1 MSDPSNFNAFT
12 REILSLQK
20 HRIMIKSMTGYG
32 KALVT
37 LPNKSIILELK
48 ALNSKYFDFVSRT
61 PSLYKEK
68 EPIMRSLLNKLLERG
83 KIELSLYTENKGSDT
98 AIKINMT
105 AAEAYLKQVQKL
117 QTNLGIADDPNLL
130 SLILKMPEVL
140 SSPMED
146 VDEDEWKAIELG
158 LTKAAENLNA
168 FRLAEGNVLLQDF
181 VSRIALIKEYSEAVV
196 PHEEPRI
203 ELLRT
208 RFKKSLDSLAE
219 EGTFDSN
226 RFEQELIYYIE
237 KLDITEEKVRL
248 ARHLDYFI
256 ETLTDEDSN
265 GKKLNFIAQEIGRE
279 VNTIGSKANSADI
292 QKLVVMMKDE
302 LEKIKEQL
310 SNIL

>member
-1 MSDPSNFNAFT
+1 M
-12 REILSLQK
+12 QK
-20 HRIMIKSMTGYG
+20 HRNMIKSMTGYG
-32 KALVT
+32 KAVVS
-37 LPNKSIILELK
+37 LPNKSIILEIK
-48 ALNSKYFDFVSRT
+48 ALNSKYFDFGSRI

-68 EPIMRSLLNKLLERG
+68 EPLIRTLLNRTLERG
-83 KIELSLYTENKGSDT
+83 KIELSMLTENKGGDT
-98 AIKINMT
+98 VVKVNQAT
-105 AAEAYLKQVQKL
+105 ANAYLKQVKEL
-117 QTNLGIADDPNLL
+117 QNELNLPDDPNLL
-130 SLILKMPEVL
+130 STILKMPDVL

-146 VDEDEWKAIELG
+146 LDEDEWQAIEVG
-158 LTKAAENLNA
+158 LKQAAANLDA
-168 FRLAEGNVLLQDF
+168 FRLGEGEVLLKDF
-181 VSRIALIKEYSEAVV
+181 TVRIGLIREYSLAVV
-196 PHEEPRI
+196 PFEEPRI

-208 RFKKSLDSLAE
+208 RFKKNLASLAE
-219 EGTFDSN
+219 ESTFDTN

-256 ETLTDEDSN
+256 ETLNDGGAN

-279 VNTIGSKANSADI
+279 VNTVGSKANSADI

>member
-1 MSDPSNFNAFT
+1 
-12 REILSLQK
+12 
-20 HRIMIKSMTGYG
+20 MIKSMTGYG
-32 KALVT
+32 KALVA

-68 EPIMRSLLNKLLERG
+68 EPIMRSLLNNLLERG
-83 KIELSLYTENKGSDT
+83 KIELSLFTENKGADT
-98 AIKINMT
+98 VVKVNQS
-105 AAEAYLKQVQKL
+105 AAEAYLKQVYAL
-117 QTNLGIADDPNLL
+117 QANLGLADDPNLL
-130 SLILKMPEVL
+130 STLLKMPDVL
-140 SSPMED
+140 ISPMDD
-146 VDEDEWKAIELG
+146 VDEDEWQAIESG
-158 LTKAAENLNA
+158 LKKAAENLDA
-168 FRLAEGNVLLQDF
+168 FRLAEGEVLLNDF
-181 VSRIALIKEYSEAVV
+181 IKRIALIKEYSEAIVQY
-196 PHEEPRI
+196 EEPRI

-208 RFKKSLDSLAE
+208 RFKKNMNSLAE
-219 EGTFDSN
+219 ESTFDSN

-256 ETLTDEDSN
+256 ETLDDSDSN

-279 VNTIGSKANSADI
+279 VNTIGSKANDSDI

>member
-1 MSDPSNFNAFT
+1 
-12 REILSLQK
+12 
-20 HRIMIKSMTGYG
+20 MIKSMTGYG
-32 KALVT
+32 KAIVS
-37 LPNKSIILELK
+37 LPNKSIVIEIK
-48 ALNSKYFDFVSRT
+48 ALNSKYFDFVSRI

-68 EPIMRSLLNKLLERG
+68 EPIIRTLLNGILERG
-83 KIELSLYTENKGSDT
+83 KIELSMLTENKSGDT
-98 AIKINMT
+98 SVKVDQ
-105 AAEAYLKQVQKL
+105 AAADAYLKQVKEL
-117 QTNLGIADDPNLL
+117 QNELNLPDDPNLL
-130 SLILKMPEVL
+130 STLLKMPDVL

-146 VDEDEWKAIELG
+146 LDEEEWLAIEIG
-158 LTKAAENLNA
+158 LKQAAVKLDA
-168 FRLAEGNVLLQDF
+168 FRISEGDVLLKDF
-181 VSRIALIKEYSEAVV
+181 SKRIELIREYSEAVV
-196 PHEEPRI
+196 PFEEPRI

-208 RFKKSLDSLAE
+208 RFKKNLYSLAE
-219 EGTFDSN
+219 ESTFDTN

-256 ETLTDEDSN
+256 ETLNDGGTN

-279 VNTIGSKANSADI
+279 INTIGSKANSADI

>member
-1 MSDPSNFNAFT
+1 
-12 REILSLQK
+12 
-20 HRIMIKSMTGYG
+20 MTGYG
-32 KALVT
+32 KALVVYG
-37 LPNKSIILELK
+37 NKSIILEIK
-48 ALNSKYFDFVSRT
+48 ALNSKYFDFVSRI

-68 EPIMRSLLNKLLERG
+68 EPFIRTLLNTTLERG
-83 KIELSLYTENKGSDT
+83 KIELSLYTENKGNET
-98 AIKINMT
+98 AVKVNQA
-105 AAEAYLKQVQKL
+105 AAEAYLKQVYDLKKQL
-117 QTNLGIADDPNLL
+117 NLPDDPNLL
-130 SLILKMPEVL
+130 STLLKMPDVL

-146 VDEDEWKAIELG
+146 LDEEEWNAIAAG
-158 LTKAAENLNA
+158 LEEAVNNLDA
-168 FRLAEGNVLLQDF
+168 SRIAEGNALLDDF
-181 VSRIALIKEYSEAVV
+181 VARIALIKDYSLEVV
-196 PHEEPRI
+196 PFEDARI

-208 RFKKSLDSLAE
+208 RFKKSLDSLAD

-256 ETLTDEDSN
+256 ETLNDGGAN